1 MEDLPVKGNAV
12 KQRKERDGVNEVSA
26 EIEIAE
32 TRQESN
38 ETLGKK
44 A

>member
-1 MEDLPVKGNAV
+1 MEDLLVKGNAM
-12 KQRKERDGVNEVSA
+12 KQRKERDGANEGSA

-32 TRQESN
+32 TRQESK
-38 ETLGKK
+38 ETLGQE